1 MAAVGDVAVATVER
15 NTNLE
20 IPFLLMMVVI
30 HGRSGQYSHV
40 LRTCIYICIICIC
53 YVICIK
59 YIIPFY
65 KYMIPHKCAIMK
77 SVYHR
82 LFTY

>member
-40 LRTCIYICIICIC
+40 LHTCIYICIMCILLC
-53 YVICIK
+53 NIY
-59 YIIPFY
+59 
-65 KYMIPHKCAIMK
+65 
-77 SVYHR
+77 
-82 LFTY
+82 